1 MFEEEVKK
9 LKEGDFS
16 SFNQFYE
23 KTKKKVFYNI
33 YAILKDEGLSE
44 DALQETYIR
53 FLEKISSLDDNKN
66 VLGFLFVISRNIA
79 LDFVRKRKKEV
90 PLDSVDDVKD
100 HSNPYSIEED
110 EIFKK
115 MKKLLNK
122 REFEIVVL
130 HVIDEMT
137 HKEISKLKHWP
148 LGTITWAYQNAI
160 KKLQKGWN

>member
-1 MFEEEVKK
+1 MLEEVKK

-16 SFNQFYE
+16 AFNQFYE
-23 KTKKKVFYNI
+23 KTKQKVFYNI
-33 YAILKDEGLSE
+33 YAILRDEGLSE

-53 FLEKISSLDDNKN
+53 FLEKVSTLDEDKN
-66 VLGFLFVISRNIA
+66 ALGFLFVISRNIA
-79 LDFVRKRKKEV
+79 LDFLRKRKKEV
-90 PLDSVDDVKD
+90 PLDTVDDIKD
-100 HSNPYSIEED
+100 HHESYSIKED

-115 MKKLLNK
+115 MKKLLSK

-148 LGTITWAYQNAI
+148 LGTITWSYQNAI
-160 KKLQKGWN
+160 KKLKKGWN